1 MSRLVVLTGYGIP
14 TDLEL
19 EAAALAGIGATLLD
33 ARHAS
38 ETALDAHL
46 REAVGVLTE
55 TLTTFD
61 AERLARMERCRA
73 ISVAAAGTDVVDLAA
88 AAVRG
93 IVVTNVPHYCIAE
106 VADHTLALL
115 LAVWRKLRAAEAIA
129 RCGSWD
135 LDGLRPVRRLAG
147 RTLGLVGFG
156 AIGRGVAERARA
168 FGMTVVAH
176 DPLVASANV
185 RLCRLDEVL
194 ASCDVLCLHVPLT
207 AETAGLI
214 GREELRRLRPGAV
227 LVNAS
232 RGAVVDHDAL
242 VEALRD
248 GHLAGAGLD
257 VLPSEPPAPDEPL
270 LVMDNVV
277 VTPHMGYYSEESLED
292 LRRTAVENLVA
303 ALSGRHPGSVVEPGS
318 PPDLPV

>member
-19 EAAALAGIGATLLD
+19 ESAALAGIGATLLD
-33 ARHAS
+33 ARHVS

-61 AERLARMERCRA
+61 AKRLARMERCRV

-88 AAVRG
+88 AAGRG

-135 LDGLRPVRRLAG
+135 IDGLRPVRRLAG

-156 AIGRGVAERARA
+156 AIGRAVAERARA

-176 DPLVASANV
+176 DPLVASADV
-185 RLCRLDEVL
+185 RLCGLEEVL

-303 ALSGRHPGSVVEPGS
+303 ALSGRHPNSVVEPGN

>member
-1 MSRLVVLTGYGIP
+1 VSRLVVLTGYGIP

-93 IVVTNVPHYCIAE
+93 IVVTNVPHYCAAE